1 MALNEQDLQWMRRAI
16 RLAKRG
22 FPVPNPHVGAVIVK
36 DGVLVGEGFHPY
48 KGAPHAEVYAL
59 QQAGE
64 RARGAT
70 LYVTLEPCCHYGYT
84 PPCTNAIRAAGIA
97 RVVVGMLD
105 PNPEV
110 NGKGIEQLREAG
122 IQVELLSP
130 NIPAEAK
137 LIDALEAVNR
147 IYLYWRRHNRP
158 FITLKAAMSLDGKI
172 ATHTGDSKW
181 ITGTRAR
188 GMAHRLRAEHQAVL
202 VGVETVIRDRPR
214 LTARV
219 RGVRNQPLRVVLD
232 AQVRLYR
239 WHRKPR
245 EMPILNTWR
254 GLQDLPTIVFYKG
267 LPYYPDGKQLHKRA
281 RWLEQLGVYTEPV
294 YTKPEDPYRVDVREV
309 VRYLWHIREVRS
321 ILVEGGGQVAASF
334 LEAKLANRIA
344 YFYSPK
350 LIGGVDARTALE
362 GLGVAEVA
370 RAPQVVNI
378 THRKFG
384 EDWLIEGDIVYPD

>member
-1 MALNEQDLQWMRRAI
+1 MALSEQDLQWMRRAI

-22 FPVPNPHVGAVIVK
+22 FPAPNPHVGAVIVK
-36 DGVLVGEGFHPY
+36 DGALVGEGFHPY

-70 LYVTLEPCCHYGYT
+70 LYVTLEPCCHYGFT
-84 PPCTNAIRAAGIA
+84 PPCTNAIREAGIA

-110 NGKGIEQLREAG
+110 NGKGVQQLREAG
-122 IQVELLSP
+122 VQVELLNP
-130 NIPAEAK
+130 DIPAEAK

-147 IYLYWRRHNRP
+147 IYLYWRRHDRP

-267 LPYYPDGKQLHKRA
+267 LPYYPDGKQLHKAA
-281 RWLEQLGVYTEPV
+281 RWLEELGVFTEPI
-294 YTKPEDPYRVDVREV
+294 YSNPEDPYRVNVREV
-309 VRYLWHIREVRS
+309 VDYLWHIREVRS

-344 YFYSPK
+344 YFYAPK

-370 RAPQVVNI
+370 RAPRVVNI
-378 THRKFG
+378 THHKLG
-384 EDWLIEGDIVYPD
+384 DDWLIEGDIVYPD

>member
-1 MALNEQDLQWMRRAI
+1 MALSEQDLQWMRRAI

-22 FPVPNPHVGAVIVK
+22 FPAPNPHVGAVIVK
-36 DGVLVGEGFHPY
+36 DGALVGEGFHPY
-48 KGAPHAEVYAL
+48 RGAPHAEVFAL
-59 QQAGE
+59 KQAGE

-70 LYVTLEPCCHYGYT
+70 LYVTLEPCCHYGFT

-110 NGKGIEQLREAG
+110 NGKGVQQLREAG
-122 IQVELLSP
+122 VQVEILSP
-130 NIPAEAK
+130 DIPAEAK

-147 IYLYWRRHNRP
+147 IYLYWRRHDRP

-219 RGVRNQPLRVVLD
+219 RGVVNQPLRVVLD
-232 AQVRLYR
+232 AQVRLAR
-239 WHRKPR
+239 WWRNPR

-254 GLQDLPTIVFYKG
+254 GLEHLRTIVFYKG
-267 LPYYPDGKQLHKRA
+267 LPYYSDGKQLHKRA
-281 RWLEQLGVYTEPV
+281 RRLEELGVSTVPV
-294 YTKPEDPYRVDVREV
+294 YTDPEDPYRVSVRTV
-309 VRYLWHIREVRS
+309 VSDLWHVWEVRS

-350 LIGGVDARTALE
+350 LIGGADARTALE

-370 RAPQVVNI
+370 RAPRVVNI

>member
-1 MALNEQDLQWMRRAI
+1 MALSEQDLQWMRHAI

-22 FPVPNPHVGAVIVK
+22 FPAPNPHVGAVIVK
-36 DGVLVGEGFHPY
+36 DGALVGEGFHPY
-48 KGAPHAEVYAL
+48 KGAPHAEVFAL

-70 LYVTLEPCCHYGYT
+70 LYVTLEPCCHYGFT

-110 NGKGIEQLREAG
+110 NGKGVQQLREAG
-122 IQVELLSP
+122 VQVEILSP
-130 NIPAEAK
+130 DIPAEVK
-137 LIDALEAVNR
+137 LINALEAVNR

-172 ATHTGDSKW
+172 ATHTGNSKW

-219 RGVRNQPLRVVLD
+219 RAGGEPAAARRPRCASAPRPLVAEPARD
-232 AQVRLYR
+232 A
-239 WHRKPR
+239 HP
-245 EMPILNTWR
+245 
-254 GLQDLPTIVFYKG
+254 
-267 LPYYPDGKQLHKRA
+267 
-281 RWLEQLGVYTEPV
+281 EP
-294 YTKPEDPYRVDVREV
+294 
-309 VRYLWHIREVRS
+309 
-321 ILVEGGGQVAASF
+321 
-334 LEAKLANRIA
+334 
-344 YFYSPK
+344 
-350 LIGGVDARTALE
+350 LE
-362 GLGVAEVA
+362 GLDTPPYGRLLQGVAVLPRRQAVA
-370 RAPQVVNI
+370 QAGALAGRVGHLHRACL
-378 THRKFG
+378 HRS
-384 EDWLIEGDIVYPD
+384 

>member
-22 FPVPNPHVGAVIVK
+22 FPAPNPHVGAVIVK

-110 NGKGIEQLREAG
+110 NGKGVEQLREAG

-147 IYLYWRRHNRP
+147 IYLYWRRHDRP

-294 YTKPEDPYRVDVREV
+294 YTKPEDPYRVDAREV

-378 THRKFG
+378 THRKLG
-384 EDWLIEGDIVYPD
+384 DDWLIEGDIVYPD

>member
-1 MALNEQDLQWMRRAI
+1 MALSEQDLQWMRCAI

-22 FPVPNPHVGAVIVK
+22 FPAPNPHVGAVIVK

-48 KGAPHAEVYAL
+48 KGAPHAEVFAL

-70 LYVTLEPCCHYGYT
+70 LYVTLEPCCHYGST

-110 NGKGIEQLREAG
+110 NGTGIQQLREAG
-122 IQVELLSP
+122 VQVELLSP

-214 LTARV
+214 SDRAGARGGEPTTA
-219 RGVRNQPLRVVLD
+219 G
-232 AQVRLYR
+232 
-239 WHRKPR
+239 
-245 EMPILNTWR
+245 
-254 GLQDLPTIVFYKG
+254 
-267 LPYYPDGKQLHKRA
+267 RA
-281 RWLEQLGVYTEPV
+281 RCAGASLPLASQATRDAYPEHLERIEALSHDRLLQ
-294 YTKPEDPYRVDVREV
+294 RAA
-309 VRYLWHIREVRS
+309 
-321 ILVEGGGQVAASF
+321 ILFRRQ
-334 LEAKLANRIA
+334 
-344 YFYSPK
+344 
-350 LIGGVDARTALE
+350 T
-362 GLGVAEVA
+362 VA
-370 RAPQVVNI
+370 RAGALAGSVGRFYSACLLQP
-378 THRKFG
+378 
-384 EDWLIEGDIVYPD
+384 

>member
-1 MALNEQDLQWMRRAI
+1 MALSEQDLQWMRRAI

-22 FPVPNPHVGAVIVK
+22 FPAPNPHVGAVIVK
-36 DGVLVGEGFHPY
+36 DGALVGEGFHPY

-70 LYVTLEPCCHYGYT
+70 LYVTLEPCCHYGFT
-84 PPCTNAIRAAGIA
+84 PPCTNAIREAGIA

-110 NGKGIEQLREAG
+110 NGKGVEQLREAG
-122 IQVELLSP
+122 VQVELLDP
-130 NIPAEAK
+130 DIPAEAK
-137 LIDALEAVNR
+137 LIDALEGVNR
-147 IYLYWRRHNRP
+147 IYLYWRRHNRS

-232 AQVRLYR
+232 AQVRLSR
-239 WHRKPR
+239 WRRKPR

-267 LPYYPDGKQLHKRA
+267 LPYYPDGKQLHKAA
-281 RWLEQLGVYTEPV
+281 RWLEELGVFTEPI
-294 YTKPEDPYRVDVREV
+294 YSNPEDPYRVNVREV
-309 VRYLWHIREVRS
+309 VDYLWHIREVRS

-370 RAPQVVNI
+370 RAPRVVNI

>member
-1 MALNEQDLQWMRRAI
+1 MALSEQDLQWMRRAV

-22 FPVPNPHVGAVIVK
+22 FPAPNPHVGAVIVK
-36 DGVLVGEGFHPY
+36 DGALVGEGFHPY

-110 NGKGIEQLREAG
+110 NGEGVQQLREAG
-122 IQVELLSP
+122 VQVELLNP
-130 NIPAEAK
+130 DIPAEAK

-281 RWLEQLGVYTEPV
+281 RWLEQLGVYTEPI
-294 YTKPEDPYRVDVREV
+294 YSNPEDPYRVNVREV
-309 VRYLWHIREVRS
+309 VDYLWHIREVRS

-370 RAPQVVNI
+370 RAPRVVNI
-378 THRKFG
+378 THRRFG

>member
-1 MALNEQDLQWMRRAI
+1 MALSEQDLQWMRRAI

-22 FPVPNPHVGAVIVK
+22 FPAPNPHVGAVIVK

-48 KGAPHAEVYAL
+48 RGAPHAEVFAL
-59 QQAGE
+59 RQAGE

-70 LYVTLEPCCHYGYT
+70 LYVTLEPCCHYGLT

-110 NGKGIEQLREAG
+110 NGKGVQQLREAG
-122 IQVELLSP
+122 VQVEILSP
-130 NIPAEAK
+130 DIPAEAK

-147 IYLYWRRHNRP
+147 IYLYWRRHDRP

-214 LTARV
+214 LTARA
-219 RGVRNQPLRVVLD
+219 RGVVNQPLRVVLD
-232 AQVRLYR
+232 AQVRLAR
-239 WHRKPR
+239 WWRNPR

-254 GLQDLPTIVFYKG
+254 GLEHLRTIVFYKG

-281 RWLEQLGVYTEPV
+281 RRLEDLGVSTVPV
-294 YTKPEDPYRVDVREV
+294 YTDPEDPYRVSVRTV
-309 VRYLWHIREVRS
+309 VSDLWHVWEVRS

-350 LIGGVDARTALE
+350 LIGGADARTALE

-370 RAPQVVNI
+370 RAPRVVNI

>member
-1 MALNEQDLQWMRRAI
+1 MRRAV

-22 FPVPNPHVGAVIVK
+22 FPAPNPHVGAVIVK
-36 DGVLVGEGFHPY
+36 DGALVGEGFHPY

-110 NGKGIEQLREAG
+110 NGEGVQQLREAG
-122 IQVELLSP
+122 VQVELLNP
-130 NIPAEAK
+130 DIPAEAK

-281 RWLEQLGVYTEPV
+281 RWLEQLGVYTEPI
-294 YTKPEDPYRVDVREV
+294 YSNPEDPYRVNVREV
-309 VRYLWHIREVRS
+309 VDYLWHIREVRS

-370 RAPQVVNI
+370 RAPRVVNI
-378 THRKFG
+378 THRRFG

>member
-22 FPVPNPHVGAVIVK
+22 FPVPNPHVGAMIVK
-36 DGVLVGEGFHPY
+36 DGALVGEGFHPY
-48 KGAPHAEVYAL
+48 KGASHAEVYAL

-110 NGKGIEQLREAG
+110 NGNGVQQLREAG
-122 IQVELLSP
+122 VQVEILLSP
-130 NIPAEAK
+130 DIPAEAK

-181 ITGTRAR
+181 ITGTQAR

-239 WHRKPR
+239 WRRKPR

-254 GLQDLPTIVFYKG
+254 GLRDLPTIVFYKG

-309 VRYLWHIREVRS
+309 VRYL
-321 ILVEGGGQVAASF
+321 
-334 LEAKLANRIA
+334 
-344 YFYSPK
+344 
-350 LIGGVDARTALE
+350 
-362 GLGVAEVA
+362 
-370 RAPQVVNI
+370 
-378 THRKFG
+378 
-384 EDWLIEGDIVYPD
+384 

>member
-1 MALNEQDLQWMRRAI
+1 
-16 RLAKRG
+16 
-22 FPVPNPHVGAVIVK
+22 
-36 DGVLVGEGFHPY
+36 
-48 KGAPHAEVYAL
+48 
-59 QQAGE
+59 
-64 RARGAT
+64 
-70 LYVTLEPCCHYGYT
+70 VTLEPCCHYGFT
-84 PPCTNAIRAAGIA
+84 PPCTNAIREAQIV

-105 PNPEV
+105 PNPDV
-110 NGKGIEQLREAG
+110 NGKGVEQLREAG
-122 IQVELLSP
+122 IQVDLLSP
-130 NIPAEAK
+130 EVPAEAK

-188 GMAHRLRAEHQAVL
+188 GVAHRLRAEHQAVL

-219 RGVRNQPLRVVLD
+219 RGVRNQPLRVILD
-232 AQVRLYR
+232 AQVRLFR
-239 WHRKPR
+239 WYWKPR

-254 GLQDLPTIVFYKG
+254 GLQHLPTIVFYKG

-281 RWLEQLGVYTEPV
+281 RWLEELGVSTEPI
-294 YTKPEDPYRVDVREV
+294 YSNPEDPYRVDVREV
-309 VRYLWHIREVRS
+309 VNHLWHIWEVRS

-334 LEAKLANRIA
+334 LEARLANRIA
-344 YFYSPK
+344 YFYAPK
-350 LIGGVDARTALE
+350 LIGGADARTALE

-370 RAPQVVNI
+370 RAPRVVNI
-378 THRKFG
+378 TYRKLG
-384 EDWLIEGDIVYPD
+384 EDWLIEGDIQYPD

>member
-22 FPVPNPHVGAVIVK
+22 FPAPNPHVGAVIVK

-110 NGKGIEQLREAG
+110 NGKGVEQLREAG

-147 IYLYWRRHNRP
+147 IYLYWRRHDRP

-378 THRKFG
+378 THRKLG
-384 EDWLIEGDIVYPD
+384 DDWLIEGDIVYPD

>member
-1 MALNEQDLQWMRRAI
+1 
-16 RLAKRG
+16 
-22 FPVPNPHVGAVIVK
+22 
-36 DGVLVGEGFHPY
+36 
-48 KGAPHAEVYAL
+48 
-59 QQAGE
+59 
-64 RARGAT
+64 
-70 LYVTLEPCCHYGYT
+70 
-84 PPCTNAIRAAGIA
+84 
-97 RVVVGMLD
+97 
-105 PNPEV
+105 
-110 NGKGIEQLREAG
+110 
-122 IQVELLSP
+122 
-130 NIPAEAK
+130 
-137 LIDALEAVNR
+137 
-147 IYLYWRRHNRP
+147 
-158 FITLKAAMSLDGKI
+158 MSLDGKI

-219 RGVRNQPLRVVLD
+219 RGVVNQPLRVVLD

-254 GLQDLPTIVFYKG
+254 GSKHFPTIVFYKG
-267 LPYYPDGKQLHKRA
+267 LPYYFGGKQLHERA
-281 RWLEQLGVYTEPV
+281 RWLEALGVSTVPV
-294 YTKPEDPYRVDVREV
+294 YSNPEDPYRVSVWEV
-309 VRYLWHIREVRS
+309 VDYLWTIRGVRS

-344 YFYSPK
+344 YFYAPK

-370 RAPQVVNI
+370 RAPRVVNI
-378 THRKFG
+378 THRKLG

>member
-1 MALNEQDLQWMRRAI
+1 MALSEQDLQWMRRAI

-22 FPVPNPHVGAVIVK
+22 FPAPNPHVGAMIVK
-36 DGVLVGEGFHPY
+36 DGALVGEGFHPY

-70 LYVTLEPCCHYGYT
+70 LYVTLEPCCHYGFT
-84 PPCTNAIRAAGIA
+84 PPCTNAIREAGIA

-110 NGKGIEQLREAG
+110 NGKGVEQLREAG
-122 IQVELLSP
+122 VQVEILSP
-130 NIPAEAK
+130 DIPAEAK

-370 RAPQVVNI
+370 RAPRVVNI

>member
-1 MALNEQDLQWMRRAI
+1 MALNEQDLLWMRRAI

-22 FPVPNPHVGAVIVK
+22 FPAPNPHVGAMIVK
-36 DGVLVGEGFHPY
+36 DGALVGEGFHPY

-70 LYVTLEPCCHYGYT
+70 LYVTLEPCCHYSFT
-84 PPCTNAIRAAGIA
+84 PPCTNAVRDAGIA

-147 IYLYWRRHNRP
+147 IYLYWRRHDRP

-309 VRYLWHIREVRS
+309 VDYLWHIREVRS

-378 THRKFG
+378 THRKLG
-384 EDWLIEGDIVYPD
+384 DDWLIEGDIVYPD

>member
-1 MALNEQDLQWMRRAI
+1 
-16 RLAKRG
+16 
-22 FPVPNPHVGAVIVK
+22 
-36 DGVLVGEGFHPY
+36 
-48 KGAPHAEVYAL
+48 VYAL

-110 NGKGIEQLREAG
+110 NGKGIQQLREAG
-122 IQVELLSP
+122 IQVELLNP
-130 NIPAEAK
+130 DIPAEAK

-232 AQVRLYR
+232 AQVRLSR
-239 WHRKPR
+239 WRRKPR

-267 LPYYPDGKQLHKRA
+267 LPYYPDGKQLHKAA
-281 RWLEQLGVYTEPV
+281 RWLEELGVFTEPI
-294 YTKPEDPYRVDVREV
+294 YSNPEDPYRVNVREV
-309 VRYLWHIREVRS
+309 VDYLWHIREVRS

-370 RAPQVVNI
+370 RAPRVVNI
-378 THRKFG
+378 THRKLG
-384 EDWLIEGDIVYPD
+384 DDWLIEGDIVYPD

>member
-1 MALNEQDLQWMRRAI
+1 MALSEQDLQWVRRAI

-22 FPVPNPHVGAVIVK
+22 FPAPNPHVGAVIVK
-36 DGVLVGEGFHPY
+36 DGALVGEGFHPY
-48 KGAPHAEVYAL
+48 KGAPHAEVFAL
-59 QQAGE
+59 RQAGE

-70 LYVTLEPCCHYGYT
+70 LYVTLEPCCHYGFT
-84 PPCTNAIRAAGIA
+84 PPCTNAVRDAGIA

-110 NGKGIEQLREAG
+110 NGKGVQQLREAG
-122 IQVELLSP
+122 VQVEILSP
-130 NIPAEAK
+130 DIPAEAK

-158 FITLKAAMSLDGKI
+158 FIMLKAAMSLDGKI

-214 LTARV
+214 LTARA
-219 RGVRNQPLRVVLD
+219 RGVVNQPLRVVLD
-232 AQVRLYR
+232 AQVRLAR
-239 WHRKPR
+239 WWRNPR
-245 EMPILNTWR
+245 EIPILNTWR
-254 GLQDLPTIVFYKG
+254 GLRELPTIVFYKG

-281 RWLEQLGVYTEPV
+281 RRLEDLGVSTVPV
-294 YTKPEDPYRVDVREV
+294 YTDPEDPYRVSVQTV
-309 VRYLWHIREVRS
+309 VSDLWHVWEVRS

-350 LIGGVDARTALE
+350 LIGGTDARTALE

-370 RAPQVVNI
+370 RAPRVVNI

>member
-1 MALNEQDLQWMRRAI
+1 MALNEQDLLWMRRAI

-22 FPVPNPHVGAVIVK
+22 FPAPNPHVGAVIVK

-70 LYVTLEPCCHYGYT
+70 LYVTLEPCCHYGFT
-84 PPCTNAIRAAGIA
+84 PPCTNAIREAGIA

-110 NGKGIEQLREAG
+110 NGKGVEQLREAG
-122 IQVELLSP
+122 VQVEILSP
-130 NIPAEAK
+130 DIPAEAK

-232 AQVRLYR
+232 AQVRLSR
-239 WHRKPR
+239 WRRKPR

-267 LPYYPDGKQLHKRA
+267 LPYYPDGKQLHKAA
-281 RWLEQLGVYTEPV
+281 RWLEELGVFTEPI
-294 YTKPEDPYRVDVREV
+294 YSNPEDPYRVNVREV
-309 VRYLWHIREVRS
+309 VDYLWHIREVRS

-370 RAPQVVNI
+370 RAPRVVNI

>member
-1 MALNEQDLQWMRRAI
+1 MALSEQDLQWMRRAI

-22 FPVPNPHVGAVIVK
+22 FPAPNPHVGAVIVK

-70 LYVTLEPCCHYGYT
+70 LYVTLEPCCHYGFT

-105 PNPEV
+105 PNREV
-110 NGKGIEQLREAG
+110 NGKGVEQLREAG
-122 IQVELLSP
+122 VQVEILSP
-130 NIPAEAK
+130 DIPAEAK

-147 IYLYWRRHNRP
+147 IYLYWRRHDRP

-245 EMPILNTWR
+245 EMPILNPWR
-254 GLQDLPTIVFYKG
+254 GLTHLPTVVFYKG

-281 RWLEQLGVYTEPV
+281 RWLEELGVSTVPV
-294 YTKPEDPYRVDVREV
+294 YTDPEDPYRVSVRTV
-309 VRYLWHIREVRS
+309 VSDLWHVWEVRS

-350 LIGGVDARTALE
+350 LIGGADARTALE
-362 GLGVAEVA
+362 GLGVTEVA
-370 RAPQVVNI
+370 RAPRVVNI
-378 THRKFG
+378 THRRFG
-384 EDWLIEGDIVYPD
+384 EDWLIEGDIMYPD